1 MITQPIFRAAA
12 LAALALFATAGHAQG
27 LGGMLNKAKAK
38 VNQAT
43 SAPTRSAGPAVAQT
57 ATQAAQGNTGPIPDS
72 PSMSALTVDNN
83 IEFAQT
89 VLANHRPF
97 TAGERTVDADYF
109 YRFNRDGYHAPI
121 QYTWDRPYVAFI
133 TPRHYYLFSVIENFS
148 EEMHSYY
155 DPTETSN
162 RYARAKMLKIKE
174 MHFTTTP
181 QPAPD
186 KYAGHSGYVLSWN
199 AATGVLTAAI
209 SVAPGNRGISNFNRE
224 DLKAFIDD
232 NIK

>member
-1 MITQPIFRAAA
+1 MPKLTLCAAA
-12 LAALALFATAGHAQG
+12 LAALTLFATPAASAQG

-38 VNQAT
+38 VSQAT
-43 SAPTRSAGPAVAQT
+43 SARPTSTGGAIAQAGRGT
-57 ATQAAQGNTGPIPDS
+57 TGDIPES
-72 PSMSALTVDNN
+72 PSSSELTVDNN

-97 TAGERTVDADYF
+97 TAGERTTDADYF